1 MNSIFA
7 PAEARCQAGL
17 AADPEPK
24 IKVAEE
30 VLRVRQSIF
39 YPAEIYTGKDACKA
53 GKTVAVVRGSSNVSL
68 LKEKCSDAQIKEL
81 TGGGPAV
88 AQAVAADQAD
98 AGIIGM
104 ASAAGYVF
112 DYPDFRVLDGALK
125 KWPLSFATRP
135 DEVHLLRWL
144 DNYFMLI
151 QLDGRLDQL
160 AEYWMWGPAWKAD
173 H

>member
-1 MNSIFA
+1 
-7 PAEARCQAGL
+7 
-17 AADPEPK
+17 
-24 IKVAEE
+24 
-30 VLRVRQSIF
+30 
-39 YPAEIYTGKDACKA
+39 
-53 GKTVAVVRGSSNVSL
+53 
-68 LKEKCSDAQIKEL
+68 
-81 TGGGPAV
+81 
-88 AQAVAADQAD
+88 
-98 AGIIGM
+98 M

-112 DYPDFRVLDGALK
+112 EYPDFRVLDGALK